1 MEAERQNPE
10 ASAAELAQR
19 LIGDVSFLVS
29 PPDVCIKV
37 FGLLESGSASAQ
49 EIGDVI
55 SHDPSLT
62 ARLLQLVNSSFF
74 NFARRIDTVSRA
86 ITVLGTRELYSLVLA
101 VSAIK
106 SFSRLPVTLVN
117 IDTFWRHGI
126 FTGLLAREI
135 ARKIRILHP
144 ERLFIAGL
152 LHDIGSLVLYARMP
166 EQMSDLMLVSEGEE
180 DVLHRAEQE
189 LFGFSHGDLG
199 GALARVW
206 NLPEQLQDAITHH
219 HDPGSGQ
226 TADAAIIHLADALAN
241 RSVLGAFCEDPPG
254 IAHIHPE
261 TWERLGMDSADL
273 DEEGLIGSAGLQF
286 TETAGL
292 LLARG

>member
-1 MEAERQNPE
+1 MEAEHLNPE
-10 ASAAELAQR
+10 AGAAELAQR

-29 PPDVCIKV
+29 PPDLCVRL
-37 FGLLESGSASAQ
+37 FSLLESGDASAA
-49 EIGDVI
+49 EIGEVI
-55 SHDPSLT
+55 GHDPSLT

-86 ITVLGTRELYSLVLA
+86 VTVLGTRELYSLVLA

-106 SFSRLPVTLVN
+106 SFSNLPITLVN

-135 ARKIRILHP
+135 ARKNRVLHP

-152 LHDIGSLVLYARMP
+152 LHDIGSLVLYTRMP
-166 EQMSDLMLVSEGEE
+166 EEMRDLMLVCEGEE

-189 LFGFSHGDLG
+189 QFGFSHGDLG
-199 GALARVW
+199 GALAGVW
-206 NLPEQLQDAITHH
+206 NLPEHLRDAITHH
-219 HDPGSGQ
+219 HDPGAGG

-241 RSVLGAFCEDPPG
+241 RSSLGAFCEDPPG
-254 IAHIHPE
+254 MAHIDPRA
-261 TWERLGMDSADL
+261 WEILGMDPAEL
-273 DEEGLIGSAGLQF
+273 CEEELIGQAGLQF

>member
-1 MEAERQNPE
+1 MEAEHLNPKPG
-10 ASAAELAQR
+10 AAQLVQG
-19 LIGDVSFLVS
+19 LIGDVSFLVT
-29 PPDVCIKV
+29 PPDLCVRL
-37 FGLLESGSASAQ
+37 FGLLESGDASAT

-106 SFSRLPVTLVN
+106 SFSKLPVTLVN

-166 EQMSDLMLVSEGEE
+166 EQMRDLMLVCEGEE
-180 DVLHRAEQE
+180 DLLHQAELE
-189 LFGFSHGDLG
+189 HFGFSHGDLG
-199 GALARVW
+199 GALAEVW
-206 NLPEQLQDAITHH
+206 NLPEHLQDAITHH
-219 HDPGSGQ
+219 HDPDAGQ
-226 TADAAIIHLADALAN
+226 TPDAAIIHLADALAN
-241 RSVLGAFCEDPPG
+241 RSRLGAFCEDPPG
-254 IAHIHPE
+254 IAHIHPG
-261 TWERLGMDSADL
+261 TWERLGMEPAEL
-273 DEEGLIGSAGLQF
+273 DEEGLIGAAGLQF

>member
-37 FGLLESGSASAQ
+37 FGLLESGQASAQ

-74 NFARRIDTVSRA
+74 NFARRVDTVSRA

-144 ERLFIAGL
+144 ERL
-152 LHDIGSLVLYARMP
+152 V
-166 EQMSDLMLVSEGEE
+166 
-180 DVLHRAEQE
+180 HR
-189 LFGFSHGDLG
+189 
-199 GALARVW
+199 R
-206 NLPEQLQDAITHH
+206 P
-219 HDPGSGQ
+219 
-226 TADAAIIHLADALAN
+226 AA
-241 RSVLGAFCEDPPG
+241 
-254 IAHIHPE
+254 
-261 TWERLGMDSADL
+261 
-273 DEEGLIGSAGLQF
+273 
-286 TETAGL
+286 
-292 LLARG
+292 

>member
-166 EQMSDLMLVSEGEE
+166 DQMADLMLMSEGEE

-189 LFGFSHGDLG
+189 QFGFSHGDLG

-219 HDPGSGQ
+219 HDPGADQSS
-226 TADAAIIHLADALAN
+226 DAAIIHLADALAN

-261 TWERLGMDSADL
+261 TWERLGMEPADL
-273 DEEGLIGSAGLQF
+273 DEEGLIGDAGLQF

>member
-106 SFSRLPVTLVN
+106 SFSRLPITLVN

-166 EQMSDLMLVSEGEE
+166 DQMADLMLMSEGEE

-189 LFGFSHGDLG
+189 QFGFSHGDLG

-219 HDPGSGQ
+219 HDPEAGQ
-226 TADAAIIHLADALAN
+226 SSDAAIIHLADALAN

-261 TWERLGMDSADL
+261 TWERLGMEPADL
-273 DEEGLIGSAGLQF
+273 DEEGLIGDAGLQF

>member
-1 MEAERQNPE
+1 MEADHLNPE
-10 ASAAELAQR
+10 TGAAELAQR

-29 PPDVCIKV
+29 PPDLCVRL
-37 FGLLESGSASAQ
+37 FGLLETGEASAV
-49 EIGDVI
+49 ELGEVI

-62 ARLLQLVNSSFF
+62 ARLLQLVNSSFY
-74 NFARRIDTVSRA
+74 NFARRVDTVSRA
-86 ITVLGTRELYSLVLA
+86 VTVLGTRELYSLVLA

-106 SFSRLPVTLVN
+106 SFSKLPITLVN

-135 ARKIRILHP
+135 ARKNRILHP

-166 EQMSDLMLVSEGEE
+166 EQMRDLMLVSEGEE
-180 DVLHRAEQE
+180 DILHRAELE
-189 LFGFSHGDLG
+189 RFGFSHGDLG

-206 NLPEQLQDAITHH
+206 NLPEHLQDAITHH
-219 HDPGSGQ
+219 HTPGAGQ
-226 TADAAIIHLADALAN
+226 TADAAIIHLAEALAN
-241 RSVLGAFCEDPPG
+241 RSVLGAFCEDAPG
-254 IAHIHPE
+254 VAHIDPLA
-261 TWERLGMDSADL
+261 WEILDMDPADFG
-273 DEEGLIGSAGLQF
+273 EEEFIGQAGLQF
-286 TETAGL
+286 TDTAGL

>member
-1 MEAERQNPE
+1 MEAEHLNPE
-10 ASAAELAQR
+10 ASASELAQR

-29 PPDVCIKV
+29 PPDVCVKV
-37 FGLLESGSASAQ
+37 FGLLQSGEASAR
-49 EIGDVI
+49 EIGDII

-62 ARLLQLVNSSFF
+62 ARLLQLVNSSYF

-86 ITVLGTRELYSLVLA
+86 ITVIGTRELYSMVLA

-106 SFSRLPVTLVN
+106 SFSKLPVTLVN

-126 FTGLLAREI
+126 YSGLLAREI
-135 ARKIRILHP
+135 ARQGGILHP

-152 LHDIGSLVLYARMP
+152 LHDIGSLVLYNRLP
-166 EQMSDLMLVSEGEE
+166 EQMQDLMLICEGEE

-189 LFGFSHGDLG
+189 QLGFSHGDLG

-206 NLPEQLQDAITHH
+206 NLPEPLQDAITHH
-219 HDPGSGQ
+219 HEPGAGQ
-226 TADAAIIHLADALAN
+226 FPDAAIIHLADALAN
-241 RSVLGAFCEDPPG
+241 RSNLGAFCEDPPG
-254 IAHIHPE
+254 TAHIDPLA
-261 TWERLGMDSADL
+261 WEILGLNPADL
-273 DEEGLIGSAGLQF
+273 DEGELIGTAGLQF

>member
-1 MEAERQNPE
+1 MEAETLNPE
-10 ASAAELAQR
+10 TGAAELAQK

-29 PPDVCIKV
+29 PPDLCVRL
-37 FGLLESGSASAQ
+37 FSLLESGEASAG
-49 EIGDVI
+49 EIGEVI

-106 SFSRLPVTLVN
+106 SFSKLPITLVN

-135 ARKIRILHP
+135 ASKIRVLHP

-152 LHDIGSLVLYARMP
+152 LHDIGSLVLYTRMP
-166 EQMSDLMLVSEGEE
+166 EQMRDLMLVCEGEE

-189 LFGFSHGDLG
+189 QFGFSHGDLG

-206 NLPEQLQDAITHH
+206 NLPEHLRDAITHH
-219 HDPGSGQ
+219 HDPDAGQ

-241 RSVLGAFCEDPPG
+241 RSSLGAFCEDPPG
-254 IAHIHPE
+254 IAHIHPG
-261 TWERLGMDSADL
+261 TWERLGMEPADL
-273 DEEGLIGSAGLQF
+273 DEEGLIGAAGLQF

>member
-1 MEAERQNPE
+1 MEAQHLNPQ
-10 ASAAELAQR
+10 ASATELAQK

-29 PPDVCIKV
+29 PPDLCVRL
-37 FGLLESGSASAQ
+37 FSLLESGEASAA
-49 EIGDVI
+49 EIGEVI
-55 SHDPSLT
+55 GHDPSLT

-86 ITVLGTRELYSLVLA
+86 VTVLGTRELYSLVLA

-106 SFSRLPVTLVN
+106 SFSNLPVSLVN

-126 FTGLLAREI
+126 FTGLLARDI
-135 ARKIRILHP
+135 ARQLRVLHP

-166 EQMSDLMLVSEGEE
+166 EQMRDLMLVCEGEE

-189 LFGFSHGDLG
+189 QLGFSHGDLG
-199 GALARVW
+199 GALARIW
-206 NLPEQLQDAITHH
+206 NLPEHLQDAITHH
-219 HDPGSGQ
+219 HDPEAGQ
-226 TADAAIIHLADALAN
+226 TPDAAIIHLADALAN
-241 RSVLGAFCEDPPG
+241 RSSLGAFCENPPG
-254 IAHIHPE
+254 MAHIEPQA
-261 TWERLGMDSADL
+261 WALLGL
-273 DEEGLIGSAGLQF
+273 DPDGFDAEGLIGQAGLQF
-286 TETAGL
+286 TESAGL

>member
-1 MEAERQNPE
+1 MEAEALIPE
-10 ASAAELAQR
+10 AGATELAQK
-19 LIGDVSFLVS
+19 LIGDVSYLVS

-37 FGLLESGSASAQ
+37 FGLLESGVASAQ

-55 SHDPSLT
+55 GHDPSLT

-86 ITVLGTRELYSLVLA
+86 IAVLGTRELYSLVLA

-106 SFSRLPVTLVN
+106 SFSKLPVTLVN

-126 FTGLLAREI
+126 FTGLLAREL
-135 ARKIRILHP
+135 ARELHILHP

-152 LHDIGSLVLYARMP
+152 LHDIGSLVLYMRMP
-166 EQMSDLMLVSEGEE
+166 EQMRDLMLVSEGEE

-206 NLPEQLQDAITHH
+206 NLPEHLQDAITHH
-219 HDPGSGQ
+219 HDPGAGH
-226 TADAAIIHLADALAN
+226 TPDAAIIHLADALAN

-254 IAHIHPE
+254 MAHIDPVA
-261 TWERLGMDSADL
+261 WEILGMDPAKL
-273 DEEGLIGSAGLQF
+273 DEEEAIGMAGLQF
-286 TETAGL
+286 SETASL
-292 LLARG
+292 LLVRE